1 MNKSELIA
9 AISNKSTGRYD
20 AGITKVVVEA
30 VLDTM
35 SDVVH
40 GELQGG
46 GEITLHGIGK
56 LSVKDRPARV
66 GRNPSTGEDIKI
78 PAKRVPKFSAAKAL
92 KDAVAAPAK
101 KGKK

>member
-1 MNKSELIA
+1 MNKSELVAIVA
-9 AISNKSTGRYD
+9 DNTGISN
-20 AGITKVVVEA
+20 AVANKVVDVIA
-30 VLDTM
+30 DTV
-35 SDVVH
+35 SNALAR
-40 GELQGG
+40 GE
-46 GEITLHGIGK
+46 EVTLHGIGK

-66 GRNPSTGEDIKI
+66 GRNPATGEDIKI